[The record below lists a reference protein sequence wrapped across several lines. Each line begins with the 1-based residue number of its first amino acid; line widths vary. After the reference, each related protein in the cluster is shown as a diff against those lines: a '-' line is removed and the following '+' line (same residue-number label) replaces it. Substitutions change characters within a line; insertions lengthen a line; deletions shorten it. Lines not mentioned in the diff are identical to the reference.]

1 MLLVGM
7 VPSMA
12 QEKMSEEKA
21 LMQQYYD
28 LLFQKKDTVKAN
40 KTKAKLLKKYPKSGV
55 IKSVK
60 DNSNR
65 DHLRNIK
72 VVLV

>member
-1 MLLVGM
+1 MKKLLFLASMLLVGM

-28 LLFQKKDTVKAN
+28 LLFQKKDTVKAD
-40 KTKAKLLKKYPKSGV
+40 KALRTTYCRRETLETTRRGV
-55 IKSVK
+55 
-60 DNSNR
+60 
-65 DHLRNIK
+65 
-72 VVLV
+72 